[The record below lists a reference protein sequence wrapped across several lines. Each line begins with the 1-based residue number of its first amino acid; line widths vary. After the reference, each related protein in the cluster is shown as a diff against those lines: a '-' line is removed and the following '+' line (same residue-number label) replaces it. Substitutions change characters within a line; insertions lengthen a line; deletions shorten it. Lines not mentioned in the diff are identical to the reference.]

1 MVNTVS
7 LDGGNTEEKPFDVT
21 AADGYYGFT
30 TEKAYVRY
38 TIPADGDY
46 YIAVQPINNSISVFD
61 ETWSTPQTDTAR
73 NQANMYSRKRMRL

>member
-46 YIAVQPINNSISVFD
+46 YIAVQPINNSISVLMKHGVLRRQI
-61 ETWSTPQTDTAR
+61 PQEIR
-73 NQANMYSRKRMRL
+73 QICILVKRMRL